1 MPSMKLSEENK
12 RVRTAAFAKLT
23 AIVLCVGVFI
33 GVVVYVG
40 VGLGR
45 LLGAAVFSAVAAY
58 LLMPLQ
64 RYMET
69 RFGKGVSALIC
80 VVILFGSIVGG
91 IAFLL
96 PVLTKQIISASGEL
110 RYVTEFVERALERLD
125 SYVDSLG
132 IPISVDDVLIQIV
145 EFIEGRIALVL
156 DVTINAFMEFVKSIP
171 VLILVPVMCFYMI
184 KDRAYF
190 ISKAQFIVP
199 VKWRKP
205 ISNTITGADRVI
217 KSYIKTQLVIAFLV
231 GAATV
236 VGYLIVGV
244 PNALLFGLIMGIC
257 EIIPYF
263 GPVIGAVPAC
273 LVALADDPA
282 KLIWTVAV
290 VVAVQQLENVFLSP
304 FVMGTHFDINPLMVI
319 AVLWFSGGVFGFW
332 GFIFGIPIY
341 VIVRNVLGQIFNKV
355 VKIG

>member
-1 MPSMKLSEENK
+1 MSSMKLSEENK
-12 RVRTAAFAKLT
+12 KVRTAAAAKLI
-23 AIVLCVGVFI
+23 AIVLCIGIFI
-33 GVVVYVG
+33 GVVIYVG

-64 RYMET
+64 RYMEA

-80 VVILFGSIVGG
+80 VVIFFGSIVGLVT
-91 IAFLL
+91 FLL
-96 PVLTKQIISASGEL
+96 PVLTRQIISASGEL
-110 RYVTEFVERALERLD
+110 KYVTKFIELILEKLNA
-125 SYVDSLG
+125 YVDSLG
-132 IPISVDDVLIQIV
+132 IPISVNDVLMQLV
-145 EFIEGRIALVL
+145 QFVEGRIALVL
-156 DVTINAFMEFVKSIP
+156 DATIDAFMELIKSIP
-171 VLILVPVMCFYMI
+171 VLILVPVMCFYML
-184 KDRAYF
+184 KDREYF
-190 ISKAQFIVP
+190 IARAQFIVP
-199 VKWRKP
+199 IRWRKT
-205 ISNTITGADRVI
+205 IANTIFGADRVI

-273 LVALADDPA
+273 LVALADDPT
-282 KLIWTVAV
+282 KLIWTIAV

-332 GFIFGIPIY
+332 GFILGIPIY